1 MQDRHVTKCLAAFL
15 TRLIQDPHG
24 DLHSPVHFLTGLSTI
39 HQSTMNIQTA
49 DINAPDLP
57 GLSLFH
63 YLFPE
68 SRDNST
74 TTSAIPPDSIALIDG
89 LTGRQITRKE
99 FRLRCQSVAAA
110 LRGRGLK
117 RGDVVGVMGLNSIE
131 WLVAFH
137 ASHCAGLRVSPIN
150 WA

>member
-1 MQDRHVTKCLAAFL
+1 ME
-15 TRLIQDPHG
+15 
-24 DLHSPVHFLTGLSTI
+24 
-39 HQSTMNIQTA
+39 IQTA
-49 DINAPDLP
+49 DIAAPTLP
-57 GLSLFH
+57 RQSLFH

-68 SRDNST
+68 SRVTSNRAK
-74 TTSAIPPDSIALIDG
+74 SAIPPNSIALIDG
-89 LTGRQITRKE
+89 ISGRRVSRE
-99 FRLRCQSVAAA
+99 AFRLRCQAVAGA
-110 LRGRGLK
+110 LRARGLK

>member
-1 MQDRHVTKCLAAFL
+1 MASLRS
-15 TRLIQDPHG
+15 RLFQEPHG
-24 DLHSPVHFLTGLSTI
+24 VLQSPVHFLTGLSTVP
-39 HQSTMNIQTA
+39 QANMNIQTA

-68 SRDNST
+68 SRDNGKS

-89 LTGRQITRKE
+89 LTGRKVTRKE

-110 LRGRGLK
+110 LRSRGLK

>member
-1 MQDRHVTKCLAAFL
+1 MASCL
-15 TRLIQDPHG
+15 TRISQAPHG
-24 DLHSPVHFLTGLSTI
+24 VLHSPVHFLTGLSII
-39 HQSTMNIQTA
+39 HQDNMSIQTA

-68 SRDNST
+68 SRDDGKS

-89 LTGRQITRKE
+89 LTGRKITRQE

-110 LRGRGLK
+110 LRSRGLK

>member
-1 MQDRHVTKCLAAFL
+1 MESSIPRSTFLPVCLSFTKA
-15 TRLIQDPHG
+15 IM
-24 DLHSPVHFLTGLSTI
+24 S
-39 HQSTMNIQTA
+39 IQTA

-68 SRDNST
+68 SRDNGKS

-89 LTGRQITRKE
+89 LTGRKITRQE

-110 LRGRGLK
+110 LRSRGLK

>member
-1 MQDRHVTKCLAAFL
+1 M
-15 TRLIQDPHG
+15 PHG
-24 DLHSPVHFLTGLSTI
+24 VLHSPVDYLTGPSDILSTDI
-39 HQSTMNIQTA
+39 MDIQIA
-49 DINAPDLP
+49 DVTAPDLP
-57 GLSLFH
+57 GESLFH

-68 SRDNST
+68 SRQS
-74 TTSAIPPDSIALIDG
+74 SPSSPAIPPNSIALVDG
-89 LTGRQITRKE
+89 LTGRKVTREE

-110 LRGRGLK
+110 LRSRGLK

>member
-1 MQDRHVTKCLAAFL
+1 MD
-15 TRLIQDPHG
+15 
-24 DLHSPVHFLTGLSTI
+24 
-39 HQSTMNIQTA
+39 IQTA
-49 DINAPDLP
+49 DIKAPDLP

-68 SRDNST
+68 SRAGSK
-74 TTSAIPPDSIALIDG
+74 SSKYAIPADSIALVDG
-89 LTGRQITRKE
+89 LTGRPITRE
-99 FRLRCQSVAAA
+99 AFRLRCQSVAAA
-110 LRGRGLK
+110 LRARGLK